1 MMEKNV
7 PSVPSQKLVGGVS
20 PRSGRKNVAHG
31 VSRGSANAPSPPS
44 PLPLERERGAEGG
57 VRAIEP
63 RADAL
68 GYILSPLT
76 GLREGYPHKAVFRK
90 ELLARDAGPF
100 CGRGS
105 IFVISAPSGAGKS
118 TLVRRL
124 IASLPDL
131 AFSVSHTTRPR
142 RAGEKE
148 GRDYFFVTRRRFESM
163 IAAGDFVEW
172 AEVFGHLYGTSKA
185 QLDKALATGRDVLLD
200 IDVQGH
206 QQVKQRLPEA
216 LSVFVLPPSF
226 RELKRR
232 LTDRDS
238 DSPQVV
244 ERRLAAARQEI
255 SHWPEYDYLVVNDR
269 LALATQALQA
279 IVRAS
284 RFRQQSQAERAQEI
298 CRTFGG

>member
-1 MMEKNV
+1 MEKKV
-7 PSVPSQKLVGGVS
+7 PRPS
-20 PRSGRKNVAHG
+20 
-31 VSRGSANAPSPPS
+31 
-44 PLPLERERGAEGG
+44 
-57 VRAIEP
+57 
-63 RADAL
+63 
-68 GYILSPLT
+68 
-76 GLREGYPHKAVFRK
+76 
-90 ELLARDAGPF
+90 
-100 CGRGS
+100 CGRAG
-105 IFVISAPSGAGKS
+105 ILVISAPSGAGKS

-185 QLDKALATGRDVLLD
+185 QLDKALATGQDVLLD

-206 QQVKQRLPEA
+206 QQVRQCLPEA
-216 LSVFVLPPSF
+216 LGVFVLPPSF

-232 LTDRDS
+232 LMDRHS

-244 ERRLAAARQEI
+244 ERRLAAARLEI

-269 LALATQALQA
+269 LSLATQALQA

-284 RFRQQSQAERAQEI
+284 RFRQESQAERAQEI

>member
-1 MMEKNV
+1 M
-7 PSVPSQKLVGGVS
+7 SQRPTQGNGNPRRRRPRES
-20 PRSGRKNVAHG
+20 GEPRSTDSRLRGNDAHG
-31 VSRGSANAPSPPS
+31 VIFRRKVATEGSRKS
-44 PLPLERERGAEGG
+44 
-57 VRAIEP
+57 
-63 RADAL
+63 
-68 GYILSPLT
+68 
-76 GLREGYPHKAVFRK
+76 
-90 ELLARDAGPF
+90 GPF
-100 CGRGS
+100 RAGLLTPHRVARVGGEFSQPEGWACGRGT
-105 IFVISAPSGAGKS
+105 ILVISAPSGAGKS

-142 RAGEKE
+142 REGEKE
-148 GRDYFFVTRRRFESM
+148 GRDYFFVTHRRFESM

-185 QLDKALATGRDVLLD
+185 QLDKALAAGRDVLLD

-206 QQVKQRLPEA
+206 QQVRQRLPEA

-232 LTDRDS
+232 LRDRHS

-269 LALATQALQA
+269 LSLATQALGA
-279 IVRAS
+279 IVRAG
-284 RFRQQSQAERAQEI
+284 RFRLQCQAERAQEI